1 MYELLIELLKY
12 SVVIR
17 GMRLQQY
24 SLNFK
29 YLHLNMCNQLKL
41 ELLQNQDKSQK
52 EISVY
57 MCVRTRSCTRGVTE
71 RTPSS

>member
-17 GMRLQQY
+17 GMQLQQY

-52 EISVY
+52 EISVR
-57 MCVRTRSCTRGVTE
+57 MRERTCSCTRGVTK
-71 RTPSS
+71 RKPSS